1 MTDTYTE
8 DEIREAWTKC
18 YNPCHWKDMDD
29 RSLKELIAA
38 LQKPKF
44 AEGQVFYHSSPGGV
58 RPQYDVY
65 CHDGGYDTTP
75 SSRPLTLTEHGPAV
89 RALRGCV
96 EISIGRTIGTL
107 TADLHKALAAFDEAI
122 HD

>member
-1 MTDTYTE
+1 MTEQTFTIKQIQEKAQSVLMRHD
-8 DEIREAWTKC
+8 DEFVKI
-18 YNPCHWKDMDD
+18 D
-29 RSLKELIAA
+29 SLIAA
-38 LQKPKF
+38 LKKPKF

-89 RALRGCV
+89 RALRKFVACV
-96 EISIGRTIGTL
+96 EERSIGSLEMDARQTL
-107 TADLHKALAAFDEAI
+107 KTFDSEI
-122 HD
+122 PND

>member
-8 DEIREAWTKC
+8 DEIREMYKT
-18 YNPCHWKDMDD
+18 YNPDCRNIALTADQA
-29 RSLKELIAA
+29 IAA
-38 LQKPKF
+38 LKKPQF
-44 AEGQVFYHSSPGGV
+44 AEGQVVIITNGNALTWWHEASKADP
-58 RPQYDVY
+58 
-65 CHDGGYDTTP
+65 TTRRNP
-75 SSRPLTLTEHGPAV
+75 TLAELPPAV

>member
-1 MTDTYTE
+1 MTEQTFTIKQIQEKAQSVLMRHD
-8 DEIREAWTKC
+8 DEFVKI
-18 YNPCHWKDMDD
+18 D
-29 RSLKELIAA
+29 SLIAA
-38 LQKPKF
+38 LKKPKF
-44 AEGQVFYHSSPGGV
+44 AEGQVICTPGGSLI
-58 RPQYDVY
+58 RY
-65 CHDGGYDTTP
+65 CEALADGFIGY
-75 SSRPLTLTEHGPAV
+75 RNLTLSEHGPAV

>member
-8 DEIREAWTKC
+8 DEIREAIQQGNDVGMGAYEVT
-18 YNPCHWKDMDD
+18 PG
-29 RSLKELIAA
+29 EVIAA
-38 LQKPKF
+38 LKKPKF
-44 AEGQVFYHSSPGGV
+44 AEGQVICTPEGSLI
-58 RPQYDVY
+58 RY
-65 CHDGGYDTTP
+65 CEALAEGFIGY
-75 SSRPLTLTEHGPAV
+75 RNLTLSEHGPAV